1 MGNILYL
8 TRLQY
13 ENISQPQFAMKI
25 DRNLLGIIYLLMNYV
40 YDRIGVSK

>member
-8 TRLQY
+8 TGLQY

-25 DRNLLGIIYLLMNYV
+25 KRNLSDIMDLVMNYV
-40 YDRIGVSK
+40 YDRVCIP

>member
-13 ENISQPQFAMKI
+13 ENISQPQFAIKI
-25 DRNLLGIIYLLMNYV
+25 IRNLLEIMYLVMNYV
-40 YDRIGVSK
+40 YDRDCVA

>member
-25 DRNLLGIIYLLMNYV
+25 KRNLLGIMYLVMNYV
-40 YDRIGVSK
+40 YDRVCVP

>member
-8 TRLQY
+8 TRLQF

-25 DRNLLGIIYLLMNYV
+25 KRNLLGIMYLVMNYV
-40 YDRIGVSK
+40 YDRIGVP